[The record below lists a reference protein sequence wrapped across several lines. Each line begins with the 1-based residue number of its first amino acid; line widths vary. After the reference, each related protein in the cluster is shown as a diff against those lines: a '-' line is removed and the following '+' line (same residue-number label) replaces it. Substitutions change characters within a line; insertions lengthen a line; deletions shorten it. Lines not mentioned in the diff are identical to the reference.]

1 MKPYPEAEVEAA
13 QVTAVSARGSYTSE
27 IQCVCEDGWVSVYTD
42 LGGFVAWCASL
53 RTHTQ
58 THRDG
63 EMIQCK
69 HTELAHEKETI
80 FSCVCATWPC
90 RLTRTHYRGKQQWN
104 GWQWKADMTLR
115 LLEPTW
121 KHSTPGRGRG
131 RRGRGW
137 YRKSEQRELSTNW
150 NGNWSS
156 LHNLRLMRKQQ
167 QMKPPS
173 FSPPFSFAGPGWF
186 SLKRHLKQCFNLL
199 PLWVVPFRS
208 RYSGSLASISH
219 NH

>member
-1 MKPYPEAEVEAA
+1 MKKKRYFH
-13 QVTAVSARGSYTSE
+13 
-27 IQCVCEDGWVSVYTD
+27 VSVPPD
-42 LGGFVAWCASL
+42 LVGSPGLITEESSSGMGGN
-53 RTHTQ
+53 
-58 THRDG
+58 
-63 EMIQCK
+63 
-69 HTELAHEKETI
+69 EKQ
-80 FSCVCATWPC
+80 TWPSDC
-90 RLTRTHYRGKQQWN
+90 WSQH
-104 GWQWKADMTLR
+104 
-115 LLEPTW
+115 E
-121 KHSTPGRGRG
+121 STPLVGRGRG

>member
-42 LGGFVAWCASL
+42 LGGFVAWCASQ
-53 RTHTQ
+53 RTHTHTQRWWNDPVQ
-58 THRDG
+58 THR
-63 EMIQCK
+63 
-69 HTELAHEKETI
+69 A
-80 FSCVCATWPC
+80 S
-90 RLTRTHYRGKQQWN
+90 
-104 GWQWKADMTLR
+104 
-115 LLEPTW
+115 TW
-121 KHSTPGRGRG
+121 KRNDISMCLCHLTLSAHQDSLQRKAAVEWVAMKSRHDPQIVGEQHESTPLVGRGRG

-173 FSPPFSFAGPGWF
+173 FPP
-186 SLKRHLKQCFNLL
+186 
-199 PLWVVPFRS
+199 V
-208 RYSGSLASISH
+208 
-219 NH
+219 

>member
-53 RTHTQ
+53 CTHTQ

-63 EMIQCK
+63 ETIQCK

-80 FSCVCATWPC
+80 FPCVCATWPC

-121 KHSTPGRGRG
+121 KHST
-131 RRGRGW
+131 RRKREGEE
-137 YRKSEQRELSTNW
+137 RKGLVPQEWAKGAVHKLEWEL
-150 NGNWSS
+150 
-156 LHNLRLMRKQQ
+156 
-167 QMKPPS
+167 
-173 FSPPFSFAGPGWF
+173 
-186 SLKRHLKQCFNLL
+186 
-199 PLWVVPFRS
+199 V
-208 RYSGSLASISH
+208 
-219 NH
+219 